1 MVPTTKTVTR
11 HGAASEDI
19 YSAEFE
25 RRRIYITGE
34 INDGIAS
41 DIRAQIHHLS
51 SISKEDITLIIDSPG
66 GSVTAGLGIYDT
78 MKSCG
83 CDVST
88 VVMGIAASMGAILA
102 SSGTKGKRYIG
113 RNAEYMIHQP
123 LGGVSGQAS
132 DIERSAKHIIKT
144 KHKLNRVL
152 SENTGKDIE
161 TIANDCDRD
170 YYLDAE
176 ESIAY
181 GLCDG
186 YFNGFDI

>member
-11 HGAASEDI
+11 HGAASEDV
-19 YSAEFE
+19 YSAEFD
-25 RRRIYITGE
+25 RRRIYLTGE
-34 INDGIAS
+34 IHDGMAS
-41 DIRAQIHHLS
+41 DIRAQINHLS

-78 MKSCG
+78 MKTCG

-88 VVMGIAASMGAILA
+88 VVIGIAASMGAILA

-113 RNAEYMIHQP
+113 RNAEFMIHQP

-144 KHKLNRVL
+144 KQKLNRVL
-152 SENTGKDIE
+152 AENTGKDIE

-170 YYLDAE
+170 CYLGAE
-176 ESIAY
+176 ESIRY
-181 GLCDG
+181 GLCDA
-186 YFNGFDI
+186 YFDGFCT